1 MTQRKIS
8 PFTYSQNKPLWI
20 ANLGGVIMKLCSLRL
35 KRFIYI
41 SCKLREKKIKKT
53 PTFRE
58 LISFTYSGSRN
69 SDIPSSRIPFL
80 VTLKFPIP
88 SYNQ

>member
-1 MTQRKIS
+1 
-8 PFTYSQNKPLWI
+8 
-20 ANLGGVIMKLCSLRL
+20 MKLCSLRL
-35 KRFIYI
+35 KRLIYI
-41 SCKLREKKIKKT
+41 SYKLRGEKKKKKT